1 MAPMMRE
8 TLMPNAHVETLNARH
23 ARLDAKLAEER
34 NRPLPDAARL
44 TQIKRE
50 KLRLKE
56 ELVRGS
62 HTL

>member
-1 MAPMMRE
+1 
-8 TLMPNAHVETLNARH
+8 MPNAHVETLNARH

-62 HTL
+62 HSL